1 METNQEIKEIEQI
14 FKKKKLL
21 IIEDDDDE
29 ITNTKSKKIITEDLG
44 KMFEMAICLALEI
57 QYDGPYKY
65 GMEIP
70 EKLKERLREKLS
82 ELLPHKMKHTAKRG
96 ARYDYTSII
105 DDTIHLSAKTTKR
118 GIGKVAPQVI
128 GQSQPKKFCEIIG
141 IEFID
146 IINLKQYIQE
156 NIIKILPFMINYT
169 FDCPNIYYNLDKD
182 KIRYITKKND
192 IDWNKYNYK
201 WTCSWDNW
209 NNSSSV
215 KIILDDGTEFA
226 LAEFQIHSK
235 NRTNMAIRWCYDN
248 ILIYFKDNFNVIDI

>member
-1 METNQEIKEIEQI
+1 MESKQEIKDVNKVI
-14 FKKKKLL
+14 KKKLL
-21 IIEDDDDE
+21 IIEEDDDE
-29 ITNTKSKKIITEDLG
+29 ILNSKSKKIITEDLG

-105 DDTIHLSAKTTKR
+105 DETIHLSAKTTKK

-141 IEFID
+141 IEFVD

-156 NIIKILPFMINYT
+156 NLTKILPFMINYT

-182 KIRYITKKND
+182 KIRYITIKND

-201 WTCSWDNW
+201 WTCSWHNW

-215 KIILDDGTEFA
+215 KIILDDRTEFV

-248 ILIYFKDNFNVIDI
+248 ILIYFKDYFNIIDI